1 MKTPKQ
7 MIEGVKESFAAF
19 KENKK
24 LYNIVRLSVSAAITV
39 LVIILTVVALRDLD
53 FSTIA
58 HVEYNWGLFVFALPV
73 FLAGPFFK
81 SASMAFG
88 YAKGDMKYFDAL
100 KVTVIGNG
108 LNLVLPFKLGEGVR
122 LSLYPHGMTVAKRA
136 RYFGMMLACEAVML
150 LIFMILSGVLHI
162 SQNNHITEEQRYFD
176 FWLPAFFILL
186 GVLAA
191 AITVALIFKS
201 TRELLTSLVTT
212 EKGINSLIF
221 SVLSWTSTFIAIIL
235 VLLSFSN
242 ISFFTAFKIASSVIV
257 FINLAILIPST
268 PGQLGIFELSVMLSF
283 LAFGQP
289 LTAEQGIVAG
299 LILHL
304 VYYICLLPFTAV
316 LWLIHKAKQRRLEKA
331 ESAAIVSK
339 ED

>member
-1 MKTPKQ
+1 MKTPKK

-24 LYNIVRLSVSAAITV
+24 LYNIVRFSVSAAITV
-39 LVIILTVVALRDLD
+39 LVIILTAVALRDMD

-58 HVEYNWGLFVFALPV
+58 HIENDWKMFLFALPV

-88 YAKGDMKYFDAL
+88 YAKDDMKYFDAV

-122 LSLYPHGMTVAKRA
+122 LSMYPHGMTVAKRA
-136 RYFGMMLACEAVML
+136 RYFGSMLICEAVML
-150 LIFMILSGVLHI
+150 LIFMLLSGVFQI
-162 SQNNHITEEQRYFD
+162 SENNYITDEQRYFD

-186 GVLAA
+186 AGVILVAA
-191 AITVALIFKS
+191 VLLIIKRS
-201 TRELLTSLVTT
+201 RELIKDLVTT

-221 SVLSWTSTFIAIIL
+221 NVLSWCSTYAAIVL

-242 ISFFTAFKIASSVIV
+242 ITFFTALKIAASVIV

-283 LAFGQP
+283 LAAG
-289 LTAEQGIVAG
+289 LTPEQGVVAG
-299 LILHL
+299 LLLHL
-304 VYYICLLPFTAV
+304 VYYICLLPATGVVYF
-316 LWLIHKAKQRRLEKA
+316 IHRIKARRLENTGEIVKR
-331 ESAAIVSK
+331 ES
-339 ED
+339 